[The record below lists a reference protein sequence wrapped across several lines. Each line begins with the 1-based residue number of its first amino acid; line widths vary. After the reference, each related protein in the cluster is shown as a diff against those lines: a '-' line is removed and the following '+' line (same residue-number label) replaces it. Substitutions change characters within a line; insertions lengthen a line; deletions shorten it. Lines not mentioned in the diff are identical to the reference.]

1 MLRYVPGSILSKD
14 YTNVTG
20 TTGTPRIT
28 YSADLLY
35 MMGNISTFVN
45 ASWWLGLPFGDAA
58 DMSLDIMQLGE
69 QVLGSRMLGFQL
81 GNEPDL
87 YAGRH
92 RPKDYSVG
100 DYYTEFAAAVAYV
113 SCCVWPA

>member
-1 MLRYVPGSILSKD
+1 MHRILSKD

-28 YSADLLY
+28 YSADLIY
-35 MMGNISTFVN
+35 MMSNISTLVN
-45 ASWWLGLPFGDAA
+45 VSWWLGLPFGSAT

-69 QVLGSRMLGFQL
+69 QVLGPRMLGFQL

-87 YAGRH
+87 YPGRH
-92 RPKDYSVG
+92 RPGSYNVDQYHG
-100 DYYTEFAAAVAYV
+100 EIAAAIAYV
-113 SCCVWPA
+113 VPSYISW